1 MIFLKKII
9 IFLFLFFLPFSVLAD
24 SGHST
29 VVMELSSGRVL
40 YSKNQDDSRLIASI
54 TKIMTCIVVLENS
67 SLNEKVV
74 VGDEVLEMYG
84 TSLYLSVGEVISV
97 RDLLYGL
104 MLRSGNDAAVTLAV
118 HTMGSEKAFVSKM
131 NEKAKMIGMKNTSFS
146 NPHGLDEET
155 KNYSTAYDMA
165 LLSQYAYQNK
175 VYRKIIQTKKYQAK
189 SSMKSYVWYNRMSLL
204 KQYENCIGG
213 KNGYTPNAG
222 KTLVSYAKKNSMVL
236 TIVSLDDE
244 NHYQNHQNLFEYY
257 FSKYQLYTIVDK
269 NQFSVPYSFFSH
281 DVYLKQSFQY
291 PLKEGEVQN
300 IQTLLSYHPLQRNQS
315 IGNVT
320 IYLNRDIIGKV
331 SLYQKEKKK
340 TKKSLSL
347 VQKVRDLLL
356 R

>member
-1 MIFLKKII
+1 
-9 IFLFLFFLPFSVLAD
+9 
-24 SGHST
+24 
-29 VVMELSSGRVL
+29 
-40 YSKNQDDSRLIASI
+40 
-54 TKIMTCIVVLENS
+54 
-67 SLNEKVV
+67 
-74 VGDEVLEMYG
+74 
-84 TSLYLSVGEVISV
+84 
-97 RDLLYGL
+97 
-104 MLRSGNDAAVTLAV
+104 
-118 HTMGSEKAFVSKM
+118 
-131 NEKAKMIGMKNTSFS
+131 
-146 NPHGLDEET
+146 
-155 KNYSTAYDMA
+155 
-165 LLSQYAYQNK
+165 
-175 VYRKIIQTKKYQAK
+175 
-189 SSMKSYVWYNRMSLL
+189 MKSYVWYNRMSLL

-291 PLKEGEVQN
+291 PLKEEEVQN
-300 IQTLLSYHPLQRNQS
+300 IQTLLSYHSLQRNQS

-320 IYLNRDIIGKV
+320 IYLNREIIGKV